1 MTRIALALL
10 IAAASLPA
18 VAQTIYKCVDENGG
32 TLISNTRVNKDCK
45 AVVST
50 PETAMP
56 APPPRPRSA
65 AANPTPADFPRVA
78 EDAQKARDGDR
89 RLILE
94 QELSGEQRNLAQAK
108 RDLADQENLRQPPAT
123 TAGVDRL
130 APYRDRVAQ
139 HERNIVAIQ
148 KELSGLR

>member
-1 MTRIALALL
+1 MTRNAIALL

-18 VAQTIYKCVDENGG
+18 AAQTIYKCVDENGG
-32 TLISNTRVNKDCK
+32 TLISNTRVNKECQ

-50 PETAMP
+50 PETTLP
-56 APPPRPRSA
+56 APPRPRSA
-65 AANPTPADFPRVA
+65 TANPTPADFPRVA
-78 EDAQKARDGDR
+78 EDAQKARDKDR
-89 RLILE
+89 RMILE
-94 QELSGEQRNLAQAK
+94 QELSGEQRHLAQAK
-108 RDLADQENLRQPPAT
+108 RDLAEQESLREPPAT
-123 TAGVDRL
+123 PAGVDRL

>member
-1 MTRIALALL
+1 MTRPVLALL

-18 VAQTIYKCVDENGG
+18 AAQTIYRCVDENGG
-32 TLISNTRVNKDCK
+32 TLISNTRINPDCK
-45 AVVST
+45 AVT
-50 PETAMP
+50 LPPETAMP
-56 APPPRPRSA
+56 APPARPRSA
-65 AANPTPADFPRVA
+65 AAKPTPADFPRVA

-94 QELSGEQRNLAQAK
+94 QELSGEQRNLEQAK
-108 RDLADQENLRQPPAT
+108 RDLADQENLREPPST

-139 HERNIVAIQ
+139 HERNIAAIQ